1 MSGGILIISQSAL
14 KKNIKWIV
22 IQGLLEAKDL
32 KGIIEFLLSNKS
44 LYISGQNIVID
55 DGWSL

>member
-1 MSGGILIISQSAL
+1 MDCNS
-14 KKNIKWIV
+14 K
-22 IQGLLEAKDL
+22 GLLEAKDL